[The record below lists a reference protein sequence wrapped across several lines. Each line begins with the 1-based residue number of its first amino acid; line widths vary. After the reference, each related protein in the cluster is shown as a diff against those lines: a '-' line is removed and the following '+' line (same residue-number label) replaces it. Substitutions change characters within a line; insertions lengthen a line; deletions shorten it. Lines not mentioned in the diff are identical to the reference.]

1 MSTRPETEFK
11 LRATQ
16 PLTAADVERR
26 LRELAADVLAEAPR
40 RHVDE
45 YLDDDDGSLAA
56 AGIGQMD
63 GYAAV
68 LGDGG
73 AEAVAAYVWQQA
85 QAGWPRT

>member
-1 MSTRPETEFK
+1 
-11 LRATQ
+11 
-16 PLTAADVERR
+16 
-26 LRELAADVLAEAPR
+26 LAALERQDLASPEAIAR
-40 RHVDE
+40 V
-45 YLDDDDGSLAA
+45 AA